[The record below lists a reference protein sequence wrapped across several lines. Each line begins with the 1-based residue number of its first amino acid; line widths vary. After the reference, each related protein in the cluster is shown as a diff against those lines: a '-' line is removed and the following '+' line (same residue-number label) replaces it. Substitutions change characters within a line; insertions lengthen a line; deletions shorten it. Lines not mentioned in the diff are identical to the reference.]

1 MVIVADITSK
11 MHLYKLKQA
20 VGMKNPERMEA
31 AIRECKDAGMGDEK
45 CVRLAEKELNVIEM
59 KSSK

>member
-1 MVIVADITSK
+1 M
-11 MHLYKLKQA
+11 YKLKQA